1 MTNIVQI
8 SLKAECLSTADLYAV
23 VAQLSNSMCLRI
35 TWNLVLGLLGIIHGS
50 LLQHMFVLQS
60 EKVEKTTKNITI
72 AHKQRDSDLIQKLM
86 TCPFASPPPPPP
98 LSFTKFSQSVSGTGV
113 DYYTPGKWVDIF
125 VAAWVLWL
133 TIVQCSIQMSQYHT
147 CSTLHIMQHESC
159 HCFVN
164 DS

>member
-113 DYYTPGKWVDIF
+113 DYYTPGK
-125 VAAWVLWL
+125 
-133 TIVQCSIQMSQYHT
+133 
-147 CSTLHIMQHESC
+147 
-159 HCFVN
+159 
-164 DS
+164 